1 MMFGVIRLA
10 RYRKKRMI
18 SREFHLDGLIYIN
31 RYYSRMN
38 MVFNMSESYKRARK
52 STIDITSILEYIV
65 CQDKLI
71 LLIQMNQSFFVRLEG
86 NANNLMYWHDS

>member
-18 SREFHLDGLIYIN
+18 SREFHFDGLIYTN

-38 MVFNMSESYKRARK
+38 IVFNMSESYKEQGR
-52 STIDITSILEYIV
+52 V
-65 CQDKLI
+65 QLI
-71 LLIQMNQSFFVRLEG
+71 LCPYWNIYSLSRQTYFVNSNESIIFCTVGR
-86 NANNLMYWHDS
+86 

>member
-18 SREFHLDGLIYIN
+18 SREFHLDELIYTN

-38 MVFNMSESYKRARK
+38 IVFNMSESYKRAGK
-52 STIDITSILEYIV
+52 STIDITSILEYI
-65 CQDKLI
+65 
-71 LLIQMNQSFFVRLEG
+71 
-86 NANNLMYWHDS
+86 